1 MMTLLERRRRA
12 EHLLLI
18 RVVGEAPADKAW
30 RVVKPNSKCKD
41 FSAGEL
47 TRRELRWLRDI
58 QARDAEERRA
68 LNQHFIAPFNIQSSS
83 PPISD
88 SESDAPSEPAPPPKM
103 KRCEG
108 VAGRQCE
115 QEVPAV
121 RNQRRCKS
129 CAKENRK
136 LQKRGYGREYYR
148 DNRVRLCKDLR
159 HRRNGTLD
167 KSEEGWQ
174 RFMQKPRYL
183 TEEGRKRHLKQLV
196 RELRKDL
203 ALTDVLPADG
213 TRPDTLLGSD
223 DRLYK
228 YNKKTGEYERTQWGQ
243 E

>member
-1 MMTLLERRRRA
+1 MTLIERRRRA

-18 RVVGEAPADKAW
+18 RVVGEAPPDKAW

-41 FSAGEL
+41 SSAGEL

-58 QARDAEERRA
+58 QAREAEERRA

-136 LQKRGYGREYYR
+136 LQKRGYGGKYYR

-159 HRRNGTLD
+159 DRRNGTINVPERLLA
-167 KSEEGWQ
+167 KG
-174 RFMQKPRYL
+174 RYL
-183 TEEGRKRHLKQLV
+183 TKEVRNRYIRQLG
-196 RELRKDL
+196 RELRTAL
-203 ALTDVLPADG
+203 ALEGVVPAG
-213 TRPDTLLGSD
+213 TTPDMVRGKD
-223 DRLYK
+223 DQLYK
-228 YNKKTGEYERTQWGQ
+228 YNKKKGRYERLEWGM